1 MHSMLLRESS
11 ERAELDADLQIV
23 RGEAANPDGGIPNG
37 AALRRF
43 AEALVTGSPELAA
56 ARSALCEAVGPER
69 AAHAA
74 AVVACF
80 DGINRVADA
89 TGIKLDGVV
98 ETRAGDLN
106 ERLGLSEQGHALER

>member
-1 MHSMLLRESS
+1 MLLRESS
-11 ERAELDADLQIV
+11 QRAELDADLQIV
-23 RGEAANPDGGIPNG
+23 RGEAEKPDGGIPHG

-56 ARSALCEAVGPER
+56 ARSALCEAIGPER

-74 AVVACF
+74 AVVASF

-89 TGIKLDGVV
+89 TGIELDPIAQTG
-98 ETRAGDLN
+98 AGDLI
-106 ERLGLSEQGHALER
+106 ESLGLIEMGR